1 MTTAPVRVLYVD
13 DDDALARLVQ
23 RTLGRRNFEIVQAP
37 TVEHALEML
46 SAREWDVLALDHF
59 LANGTGLDFLKSLA
73 GAENSPPVV
82 YVTGST
88 EMSVAVA
95 ALKAGAVDFVPKTVG
110 DDFLVLLGSAL
121 EQAVEKAALLAQ
133 KEAAEREVRVA
144 KDRAEML
151 LAEVNHRVANS
162 LAIVSSLVNMQA
174 NAVSDQAAKDAL
186 AETHAQIFA
195 IALVHKRLYSSGDV
209 SKVDLQEYITGLLD
223 HLRTTMRRE
232 GLTAK
237 LSHNLAALK
246 IKTDQ
251 AVNLGIIVT
260 EWVTNCF
267 KYAYPHHAGEIRVR
281 LQPVAEGLIELAVED
296 DGVGRNDDRPV
307 SGSGLGTRIVSAM
320 AISLDGKV
328 DYIQRSPGTTARLV
342 FPHAE
347 ES

>member
-1 MTTAPVRVLYVD
+1 MSTTPVRVLYVD

-23 RTLGRRNFEIVQAP
+23 RTLARRNFEVTQAP
-37 TVEHALEML
+37 TVETARAML
-46 SAREWDVLALDHF
+46 SESKWDVLALDHF
-59 LANGTGLDFLKSLA
+59 LANGTGLDFLKSMA
-73 GAENSPPVV
+73 GMENSPPVV

-144 KDRAEML
+144 RDRAEML

-162 LAIVSSLVNMQA
+162 LSIVSSLVNMQA
-174 NAVSDQAAKDAL
+174 NAVTDQAAKDAL

-209 SKVDLQEYITGLLD
+209 SGVDLKEYIGGLLD

-232 GLTAK
+232 GHTAK
-237 LSHNLAALK
+237 LSHDLAALRLK
-246 IKTDQ
+246 PDQ
-251 AVNLGIIVT
+251 AVNLGIVVT

-267 KYAYPHHAGEIRVR
+267 KYAYPDHAGEIRVR
-281 LQPVAEGLIELAVED
+281 LSQAPKGHVEMAVED
-296 DGVGRNDDRPV
+296 DGVGRSDDRPV
-307 SGSGLGTRIVSAM
+307 AGTGLGTRIVNAM
-320 AISLDGKV
+320 AIGLGGEV
-328 DYIQRSPGTTARLV
+328 EYIQRRPGTTARLV